1 MEGQRQTQ
9 HHEEGEVNS
18 HLALG
23 RDLGLFKSLRKIA
36 GTIWRF
42 PFCHRGTRVP
52 PVIIHFSRVVN
63 YKPIQLLG
71 IPIYGNLHMFDTCVK
86 NTKCVGGHAIPG
98 HFMTKPVG

>member
-23 RDLGLFKSLRKIA
+23 RDLGLFKSHLR
-36 GTIWRF
+36 RF

-52 PVIIHFSRVVN
+52 PVLIHFSRVVN
-63 YKPIQLLG
+63 YKPIQLLV
-71 IPIYGNLHMFDTCVK
+71 IPIFGNLHMFDTCVK
-86 NTKCVGGHAIPG
+86 KTKCVGGHTIPG
-98 HFMTKPVG
+98 HFMTKRVGYCVV